1 MCRLLFANV
10 NNEQRGASPAGLDG
24 VQRKKETGMKFPI
37 EDYNLGPQLQCGSSN
52 GLYRKGGDG
61 FVNDQNKYQHWFFLI
76 LPKRSGRSAFV
87 IISNTRD

>member
-1 MCRLLFANV
+1 MSTM
-10 NNEQRGASPAGLDG
+10 NNAVPHQLVWMAFRG
-24 VQRKKETGMKFPI
+24 KKKTGMKFPI

-76 LPKRSGRSAFV
+76 LPKYSGRSAFV
-87 IISNTRD
+87 IITNTQD